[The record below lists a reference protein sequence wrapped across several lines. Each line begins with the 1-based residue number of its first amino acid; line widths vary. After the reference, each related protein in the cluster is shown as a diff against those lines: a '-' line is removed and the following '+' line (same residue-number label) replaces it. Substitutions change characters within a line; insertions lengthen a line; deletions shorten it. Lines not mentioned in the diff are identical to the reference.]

1 VSLLFTDIAD
11 YSTISQQALPQE
23 LVLVLNDYFQTALA
37 SIHTTDG
44 TVVKFI
50 GDAIFAIWNA
60 PETQRDHQDLA
71 CKAVAQLQ
79 ADLAAYNR
87 RLKEQHE
94 AGKIRMA
101 FKFRTRIGLHS
112 GKVFVGNFG
121 SAQRFDY
128 TAIGDGVNLS
138 SRLEG
143 LNKYVGTDVLM
154 SGDFHAAIAGRYV
167 TRHVGN
173 FKPKGFLKHLPVY
186 ELIGL
191 SEVAEETRAW
201 RESFAD
207 ALEKFFDAKFADA
220 AEAFKRTNRLRNEHF
235 QKSHPGE
242 LPIEDGASKFYLE
255 QIERFQ
261 AEPPPAGWRGEVE
274 PEGK

>member
-1 VSLLFTDIAD
+1 
-11 YSTISQQALPQE
+11 

-37 SIHTTDG
+37 SIHKTDG

-60 PETQRDHQDLA
+60 PETQPDHQDLA
-71 CKAVAQLQ
+71 CKAVAQLH
-79 ADLAAYNR
+79 ADLAKYNQL
-87 RLKEQHE
+87 LKEKFE
-94 AGKIRMA
+94 AGKTKMV

-121 SAQRFDY
+121 SSQRFDY

-173 FKPKGFLKHLPVY
+173 FKPKGFIKHLPVY

-191 SEVAEETRAW
+191 LELEAETRAW

-207 ALEKFFDAKFADA
+207 ALAKFSASQFAEA
-220 AEAFKRTNRLRNEHF
+220 AEGFKATSRRRNEHY
-235 QKSHPGE
+235 QQTHAGAPV
-242 LPIEDGASKFYLE
+242 IEDGPSVFYLK
-255 QIERFQ
+255 QIEHFQ
-261 AEPPPAGWRGEVE
+261 EEPPPPGWAGQVE